1 MLVRPTCPAYVFCR
15 TIDPRNAEAVLAAR
29 TPKKPLK
36 PKVPRKSA
44 RPRGFRE
51 VQHTLVA
58 LDALAP
64 IFASYGHA
72 CAFTGKDLRAE
83 AAADPRGYL
92 LNIGTDPLTADPTL
106 LIPACLEAI
115 HAYERGHL
123 ALGPRYNFLV
133 DMETIDPELLE
144 ALNPIGR
151 LTAPSDPSFYP
162 SHIAMTP
169 HLIAFMRSRT
179 A

>member
-1 MLVRPTCPAYVFCR
+1 MA
-15 TIDPRNAEAVLAAR
+15 PR
-29 TPKKPLK
+29 K
-36 PKVPRKSA
+36 PK
-44 RPRGFRE
+44 RPRGFGEAHGRQF
-51 VQHTLVA
+51 VADPLATLFEA
-58 LDALAP
+58 
-64 IFASYGHA
+64 YGHA

-92 LNIGTDPLTADPTL
+92 LNIGSAPQTLDPTL
-106 LIPACLEAI
+106 LIPASLDAI

-133 DMETIDPELLE
+133 DMESIDPELLE

-151 LTAPSDPSFYP
+151 LTLPSDPTLHP
-162 SHIAMTP
+162 SQAALTG
-169 HLIAFMRSRT
+169 HLIAFLRGRPP

>member
-1 MLVRPTCPAYVFCR
+1 MA
-15 TIDPRNAEAVLAAR
+15 PR
-29 TPKKPLK
+29 K
-36 PKVPRKSA
+36 PK
-44 RPRGFRE
+44 RPRGFKEAQAR
-51 VQHTLVA
+51 
-58 LDALAP
+58 LAVEP
-64 IFASYGHA
+64 LASVFAAYGHT
-72 CAFTGKDLRAE
+72 CAFTGKDLHAE
-83 AAADPRGYL
+83 AGADPRGYL
-92 LNIGTDPLTADPTL
+92 LNIGSDPLTADPVL

-151 LTAPSDPSFYP
+151 LTVPSDPSFYP
-162 SHIAMTP
+162 SPAAMTS
-169 HLIAFMRSRT
+169 HLIAFIRGR